1 MALDLRLRKNNE
13 IVLLDIIVTK
23 KRELRAYMPMYE
35 SNTLIPLTEKERQ
48 EFFKTVNPKRIHNR
62 ILGNLRG
69 RSLTRAKHLL
79 NAALGNMPA
88 ESIEIKQDIELGSL
102 HLFLDDWLRI
112 V

>member
-1 MALDLRLRKNNE
+1 MNNR
-13 IVLLDIIVTK
+13 V
-23 KRELRAYMPMYE
+23 
-35 SNTLIPLTEKERQ
+35 
-48 EFFKTVNPKRIHNR
+48 
-62 ILGNLRG
+62 LGNLRG